1 MREGAGVVATDVNT
15 AKLEELK
22 KEFPGTC
29 KCKMVQ
35 GFINLDFN
43 IFSNCC

>member
-22 KEFPGTC
+22 KEFPS
-29 KCKMVQ
+29 KCKMVYK
-35 GFINLDFN
+35 G
-43 IFSNCC
+43 